1 MSRPQTVTRCL
12 STVFVPLDVFDELV
26 IHAAPDAAVA
36 PCTLLKIGDAV
47 LMPQWMYLELV
58 DEAGAGDLYGA
69 TVEIEAA

>member
-47 LMPQWMYLELV
+47 LMPQWMYL
-58 DEAGAGDLYGA
+58 
-69 TVEIEAA
+69 